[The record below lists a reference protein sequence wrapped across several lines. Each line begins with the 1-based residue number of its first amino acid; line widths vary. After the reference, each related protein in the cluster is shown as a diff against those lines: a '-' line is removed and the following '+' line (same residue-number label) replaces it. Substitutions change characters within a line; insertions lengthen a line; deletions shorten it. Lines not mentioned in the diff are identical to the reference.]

1 VFKLTWNLVD
11 VIIRESDVTINSIK
25 IINYTVII
33 RIKLN
38 GEINDTN
45 EKLWLIEIN
54 VLGVL
59 IRL

>member
-33 RIKLN
+33 RTKLN

-45 EKLWLIEIN
+45 
-54 VLGVL
+54 
-59 IRL
+59 